1 MTEQITIKVNGISI
15 YTQAGLSLSEITK
28 GEKPCGGH
36 GLCGKCKVIAK
47 GELSPITER
56 EKSLLSAE
64 QLSEGFRLACLTFAL
79 GNCEIV
85 TLDGEKGSQIVTE
98 GALPAIEIDPIFKE
112 YGVSIDIGTT
122 TLAARLYKSDGT
134 LVSSTSMLNP
144 QQEWGADVISRV
156 ESALNGKGKELASSI
171 RAALSGIITELAFS
185 ADIDPKNIDG
195 VVITGNTIMLSLL
208 TETSPEPFSHA
219 PFEAKRLFGETLSA
233 AELKVRVLKKDT
245 KIYVAPCISAF
256 VGADTV
262 CALLATEL
270 CSKDTAMLADIGT
283 NGEIALW
290 HNGKL
295 TVCSTAAGPA
305 FEGVGISMGMRGA
318 AGAIDKVTLINGKL
332 EPHVIGNVPPAG
344 ICGSGLIDAVACL
357 LDNETI
363 DETGYFEDKSILIK
377 APVSITRQDIRMLQ
391 LAKSAIKAGVMT
403 LLHNQ
408 GLSEADI
415 SSLYI
420 AGGFGNYLNKR
431 NAARIGLLPKTLAAR
446 SLSAGNAALSGASM
460 ILLNS
465 ASKTKA
471 EAIAKVANVTELATD
486 PFFSEE
492 YVAGMLFEG

>member
-1 MTEQITIKVNGISI
+1 
-15 YTQAGLSLSEITK
+15 
-28 GEKPCGGH
+28 
-36 GLCGKCKVIAK
+36 
-47 GELSPITER
+47 
-56 EKSLLSAE
+56 
-64 QLSEGFRLACLTFAL
+64 
-79 GNCEIV
+79 
-85 TLDGEKGSQIVTE
+85 
-98 GALPAIEIDPIFKE
+98 
-112 YGVSIDIGTT
+112 
-122 TLAARLYKSDGT
+122 
-134 LVSSTSMLNP
+134 
-144 QQEWGADVISRV
+144 
-156 ESALNGKGKELASSI
+156 
-171 RAALSGIITELAFS
+171 
-185 ADIDPKNIDG
+185 
-195 VVITGNTIMLSLL
+195 MLSLL

-363 DETGYFEDKSILIK
+363 DETGYFEEESTLIK